1 MDSLFGIIDARAQK
15 KIDTSPLIKSLPC
28 NVSEVLENGLV
39 KVKTLSDGIEYSLS
53 NLSGSPVAV
62 GENVFVYYKGN
73 TLSSRTG
80 YIGAADF
87 KSSTNTVIG
96 TARLTTLT
104 NAEKNI
110 SKIEFTAYQPK
121 VMLVVNAI
129 CDNGDNSLVK
139 NCRFGIYVDGVLQ
152 LYRPQCSVLPNGSYH
167 MSFVLPYSVSV
178 GNHTITIT
186 GVGESISISA
196 LTAFVFGYVNEREG
210 GYDPTYEEDYIWVSN
225 NNKAELLLYIG
236 DSTSPEVAET
246 LNDDEVKTLSCTS
259 FNYSDIRAVY
269 IPDGIERIE

>member
-28 NVSEVLENGLV
+28 NVVEVLENGLV
-39 KVKTLSDGIEYSLS
+39 KVKTLSDGIEYNLP
-53 NLSGSPVAV
+53 NLSGVPVSV

-80 YIGAADF
+80 YIGATDF
-87 KSSTNTVIG
+87 KSSTNSVIG

-104 NAEKNI
+104 NAEKII

-129 CDNGDNSLVK
+129 CDNSDNSLVK
-139 NCRFGIYVDGVLQ
+139 NCRFGIYVDEVLQ
-152 LYRPQCSVLPNGSYH
+152 LYRPQCSVLPDGSYH

-178 GNHTITIT
+178 GNHTINIT
-186 GVGESISISA
+186 GVGESISISG
-196 LTAFVFGYVNEREG
+196 LMAFVFGYVNEKEG
-210 GYDPTYEEDYIWVSN
+210 GYDPTYEEDYIWDIYN
-225 NNKAELLLYIG
+225 NEANILLYIG
-236 DSTSPEVAET
+236 SSTSPEVADV
-246 LNDDEVKTLSCTS
+246 LDDADVKTLSCTS
-259 FNYSDIRAVY
+259 FNYADIRAAY
-269 IPDGIERIE
+269 IPDGVETIE